1 MTSGQ
6 PSPETFAAAWRGVAV
21 RYPFATQRA
30 VGPIDLSIR
39 QGERVLLLGASGS
52 GKSTLLLTLTGLIP
66 NSIPANVEGHIGIFG
81 ANVESK
87 KPWGWAADVSQ
98 HFQDAD
104 LTLCG
109 MRVEDELA
117 FPLENRAMAANRI
130 EESVIAVMRQ
140 VGIPKGWRHRRSSS
154 LSGGERQIVALAATL
169 AQDARLFVADE
180 PTAHL
185 APEAAS
191 RLHGLLTSMEPDR
204 SILIVDHRLDGLVQS
219 IDRVVV
225 LGKEGTIVA
234 EGPPRT
240 VFRDKRDLLTT
251 LGIWCPAS
259 SPLDAALVQAGIASP
274 VPPLSVAEALTPL
287 DPEIAPTEVIRKA
300 RPLVEAFVTAS
311 SALPE
316 RMVRQTAIVARLA
329 RVDCAP
335 FMGPVVLRD
344 IDLQIHERQILGI
357 LGANGA
363 GKSTLGLCLAGLLA
377 PRAGERSGA
386 SGGFAFQR
394 PESQFVMGSVREE
407 ILAGQPPGMSVAKR
421 ADRLAVTLGEWDLA
435 GLDDK
440 HPFELS
446 EGQKRRLAI
455 ASLSSADRWPLLVLD
470 EPMAG
475 LDAHGVS
482 TLIDQLRLLSDKGR
496 AIAVITH
503 DMDLALRLCP
513 RSIVLGEGRILADGP
528 TEALMEDCSLLSR
541 AGLAEPSCASARRWL
556 RRVSSC

>member
-1 MTSGQ
+1 MISDRQ
-6 PSPETFAAAWRGVAV
+6 SPEAFAASWREVAV
-21 RYPFATQRA
+21 RYPFATHRA
-30 VGPIDLSIR
+30 IGPIDLSIR

-66 NSIPANVEGHIGIFG
+66 NSIPANVEGHISVFG
-81 ANVESK
+81 ASVESK
-87 KPWGWAADVSQ
+87 RPWGWAADVSQ

-117 FPLENRAMAANRI
+117 FPLENRALPPNRI
-130 EESVIAVMRQ
+130 AEAVTAVMRQ
-140 VGIPKGWRHRRSSS
+140 VGLPDGWRNRRSSS
-154 LSGGERQIVALAATL
+154 LSGGERQLVALAATL
-169 AQDARLFVADE
+169 AQDAPLFVADE

-191 RLHGLLTSMEPDR
+191 RLHALLTSMEPDR

-225 LGKEGTIVA
+225 LGQEGTIVA
-234 EGPPRT
+234 EGHPRN
-240 VFRDKRDLLTT
+240 VFRDNRDLLMT

-259 SPLDAALVQAGIASP
+259 SGLDAALVQAGIASP
-274 VPPLSVAEALTPL
+274 VPPLSVEEALAPL
-287 DPEIAPTEVIRKA
+287 DPAIASAEVIKKA

-311 SALPE
+311 SASPE
-316 RMVRQTAIVARLA
+316 RRVRGTTVVAQLA
-329 RVDCAP
+329 GVDCAP
-335 FMGPVVLRD
+335 FMGPIVLRD
-344 IDLQIHERQILGI
+344 IDLNIHEGEILGI

-363 GKSTLGLCLAGLLA
+363 GKSTLGLCLAGLMA
-377 PRAGERSGA
+377 PRAGERTGVL
-386 SGGFAFQR
+386 GGLAFQR
-394 PESQFVMGSVREE
+394 PENQFVAGSVREE
-407 ILAGQPPGMSVAKR
+407 ILAGLPPGIGEATRAERVVA
-421 ADRLAVTLGEWDLA
+421 TLEEWDLA
-435 GLDDK
+435 GLENK
-440 HPFELS
+440 HPLELS

-455 ASLSSADRWPLLVLD
+455 ASLSSSDRWPLLILD

-482 TLIDQLRLLSDKGR
+482 TLINQVRSLSETGR

-513 RSIVLGEGRILADGP
+513 RSIVLGEGRLLADGP
-528 TEALMEDCSLLSR
+528 TDELMEDRSLLKH
-541 AGLAEPSCASARRWL
+541 AGLAQPSCASAQQWL
-556 RRVSSC
+556 RRVASC